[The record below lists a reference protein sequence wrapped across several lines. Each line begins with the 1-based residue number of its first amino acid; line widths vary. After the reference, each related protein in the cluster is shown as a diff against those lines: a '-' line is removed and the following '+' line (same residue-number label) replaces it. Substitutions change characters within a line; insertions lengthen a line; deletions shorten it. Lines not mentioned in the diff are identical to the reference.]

1 MRNLA
6 ILIML
11 LGYFQANAQ
20 WTITHLDENSRRNT
34 TVKFKNDSVGLAMG
48 GYTYFLKTV
57 DAGETWIKIPYQ
69 VTVDIKD
76 FQYIGDSTVFAVGRY
91 STSNSENSNSRL
103 IKSDNLGN
111 SWETVSEIELQHY
124 SSMHFFNPDSGLIAG
139 SRTII
144 RTVDGGAS
152 WDTVWNL
159 NNYEY
164 RYGLVSQIY
173 FPSPEI
179 GYAIGAARNQQ
190 NIYPFFDYF
199 LLKSKNSGLT
209 WELNGTFPWRLSS
222 IYFISPE
229 KGFIGT
235 EYGTT
240 FKTTDGGNTWSEV
253 QVSTN
258 LPVRSIQFISEMEGF
273 AAGGSEVMCVTG
285 SGCFSEFFISKTID
299 GGESWASYDTTGIPL
314 HSIWFLNDTLGFVS
328 GDYELIM
335 KSNGIVDRL
344 PDNYPWHF
352 FTNVGV
358 DDNRAPDSG
367 IKVYPNPT
375 YGPLYIQNLNFNNEI
390 KSISLINTAGQK
402 VEKFYPDNNNNTIF
416 HNLSNYKPGLYFIQI
431 DCAGMTVTR
440 KIIKTM

>member
-20 WTITHLDENSRRNT
+20 WTIKHLDENSRRNT
-34 TVKFKNDSVGLAMG
+34 TVKFKNDSVGFAMG

-57 DAGETWIKIPYQ
+57 DAGETWTKIPYQ
-69 VTVDIKD
+69 VTIGVED
-76 FQYIGDSTVFAVGRY
+76 FQFLEDSTVFAVGRY
-91 STSNSENSNSRL
+91 STSDSENFHSRL
-103 IKSDNLGN
+103 IKSVNLGD
-111 SWETVSEIELQHY
+111 SWETVSEIDRQYYGSL
-124 SSMHFFNPDSGLIAG
+124 HFFNSDSGLLAG
-139 SRTII
+139 SQTII

-164 RYGLVSQIY
+164 RFGQVSKIY
-173 FPSPEI
+173 FPSTEI
-179 GYAIGAARNQQ
+179 GYAVGIGRNQH
-190 NIYPFFDYF
+190 NNPMFDYF
-199 LLKSKNSGLT
+199 LLKSVNAGLS
-209 WELNGTFPWRLSS
+209 WEMIETFVRPLSS
-222 IYFISPE
+222 IYFNSPE

-235 EYGTT
+235 EYGTAY
-240 FKTTDGGNTWSEV
+240 KTSDGGDLWSEV

-273 AAGGSEVMCVTG
+273 ATGGSEVVCVTG

-314 HSIWFLNDTLGFVS
+314 HSIWFLNDTVGFVS

-335 KSNGIVDRL
+335 KSNGIIDRL
-344 PDNYPWHF
+344 PDNYPWHY
-352 FTNVGV
+352 FTNVGIEE
-358 DDNRAPDSG
+358 NMAPDSG

-402 VEKFYPDNNNNTIF
+402 VEIIYPDSNNNTIF
-416 HNLSNYKPGLYFIQI
+416 HNLANYKPGLYFMQI
-431 DCAGMTVTR
+431 ECANRTEIR
-440 KIIKTM
+440 KIIKN